1 MATLFCLFFIPS
13 AGFMYRFALT
23 LVLVGL
29 AVGVRG
35 QTGNYFLSHYAA
47 PDKKLDPI
55 CYAMVQDARGIMY
68 FANRS
73 GVLEFD
79 GKSWRLAA
87 TDYPIYTLAT
97 TTDGQ
102 VFAGGLA
109 GFGQLNFSKGE
120 LAFGLLSGTDA
131 DAKGITSSVA
141 AGAFVYWLAK
151 SVLFSFERS
160 TQKIQK
166 LSLPEK
172 TNTFK
177 KLFAIGA
184 NTFVTTE
191 NGTLYQLQGNT
202 LKPSQFNADFGDLV
216 FAHTYNGKTLVGTSL
231 PSLYVVAGNEVQPV
245 NLKEQDFLQANAL
258 VGGTWVNDELIALG
272 TLRGGVI
279 FVNAST
285 GETQEITNYYTGLP
299 DNEVFSLFGDG
310 QQGVWVAHEY
320 GITRISPTLPF
331 RTFTHYPGLSGNVL
345 CAYSFNG
352 QLYVGTSLG
361 LFKLVKDLQ
370 YEEQVY
376 FVTST
381 KRVAMPDEA
390 KAAIAKPTP
399 APDEKQREKKGLFG
413 KKKKGNEAAATS
425 QVAAGSPTEPVYQEL
440 TTREKKTRR
449 VLKSLQFAF
458 ARVAGVNGKV
468 THLTKSGGQLVA
480 GGLGGLYLINDLTAR
495 PILGAPVSTVFHS
508 TSLDQLFVGTYDEKM
523 ECFDLSKGNPQRV
536 LLPDSVRDFFTHIF
550 EDKLQ
555 NVWYCGRKGIVK
567 LEYLDNELSNVDE
580 IFFDNPTDDETV
592 GLAVGSDVYIVSGGK
607 FYQYNSARN
616 AFSAYDSLPD
626 TRKYLA
632 SAGLFWFNDGQQ
644 WRTIDGLLSKRLKMD
659 WLDLFADLRFLSLDD
674 TGTGMWVIASNN
686 ELYHFTPS
694 LATTP
699 KPHPLSFKLAQ
710 GEDVKVSGAK
720 RLEVKESG
728 FLSFQFIQPEYW
740 GTSTTQYRYWLKG
753 LTKQWSP
760 WTYDNS
766 IPIPYLPSG
775 NYAVEVESRDLF
787 GEVRHLETIQV
798 RVLPPYWKTPWFY
811 ALELSAFLMLVM
823 FSVWLS
829 VGNPKYRPVSQVLSM
844 LTIILF
850 IQLVQTSVYS
860 FINLRS
866 SPVIEFFIQVAI
878 ALLVLPLEQRLRRF
892 MEMATAGKYQISK
905 LFMPPKRTEEF

>member
-1 MATLFCLFFIPS
+1 
-13 AGFMYRFALT
+13 MYRFALT

-29 AVGVRG
+29 VVAARS
-35 QTGNYFLSHYAA
+35 QTGNYFLSHYAP

-55 CYAMVQDARGIMY
+55 CYALVQDARGIMY

-79 GKSWRLAA
+79 GKSWRLA
-87 TDYPIYTLAT
+87 TTEYPIYTLAT
-97 TTDGQ
+97 TPDGQ

-109 GFGQLNFSKGE
+109 GFGKLDFSKGE
-120 LAFGLLSGTDA
+120 LAFGTLSGIDA
-131 DAKGITSSVA
+131 DAKGITSSIA
-141 AGAFVYWLAK
+141 DENFVYWLTK
-151 SVLFSFERS
+151 SIVFSLERK
-160 TQKIQK
+160 TQKVQK
-166 LSLPEK
+166 ISLPEK
-172 TNTFK
+172 TNAFK
-177 KLFAIGA
+177 KLFAVGTK
-184 NTFVTTE
+184 TFVTTE
-191 NGTLYQLQGNT
+191 NGTLYQLQGNA

-216 FAHTYNGKTLVGTSL
+216 FAHTLNGKTLIGTSL
-231 PSLYVVAGNEVQPV
+231 PSVYVVAGNEIQPV
-245 NLKEQDFLQANAL
+245 QIKEFEFLQANTL
-258 VGGTWVNDELIALG
+258 VGGTWVTDNLIALG

-279 FVNAST
+279 FVDPTT
-285 GETQEITNYYTGLP
+285 GETREITNYYTGLP

-345 CAYSFNG
+345 SAYSYNG
-352 QLYVGTSLG
+352 ALYVGTSLG

-376 FVTST
+376 YVTAT
-381 KRVAMPDEA
+381 RRVVVPGEPQRASLP
-390 KAAIAKPTP
+390 AADAP
-399 APDEKQREKKGLFG
+399 AEKQSGKKGLFG
-413 KKKKGNEAAATS
+413 KKRRTGSNKEEEPTLSAAAS
-425 QVAAGSPTEPVYQEL
+425 AQPGFQEL

-449 VLKSLQFAF
+449 VLKSLQYAF
-458 ARVAGVNGKV
+458 VRVAGVDGKV
-468 THLTKSGGQLVA
+468 THITQSGGKLVA
-480 GGLGGLYLINDLTAR
+480 AGVGGLYLVSDVSAR
-495 PILGAPVSTVFHS
+495 LIHAAPVSTVFQS
-508 TSLDQLFVGTYDEKM
+508 TSLNQLFVGTYDEKM
-523 ECFDLSKGNPQRV
+523 ECFDLSKGNPQR
-536 LLPDSVRDFFTHIF
+536 LGLPDSVRDFFTHIF

-567 LEYLDNELSNVDE
+567 LEYLDNELTNVDE

-592 GLAVGSDVYIVSGGK
+592 GLAVGTDVYIVSGGK
-607 FYQYNSARN
+607 FFQYNSAKN

-644 WRTIDGLLSKRLKMD
+644 WRTIDGSLSKRLKMD

-674 TGTGMWVIASNN
+674 TGSGMWVIASNN

-694 LATTP
+694 SATVP
-699 KPHPLSFKLAQ
+699 QPHPLSFKLAQ
-710 GEDVKVSGAK
+710 GEDVKVSAGK
-720 RLEVKESG
+720 KLEVKESG

-740 GTSTTQYRYWLKG
+740 GTSTTQYRYWFKG

-760 WTYDNS
+760 WTYDNA

-823 FSVWLS
+823 LSVWLS
-829 VGNPKYRPVSQVLSM
+829 VSNPKYRPVSQVLSM

-905 LFMPPKRTEEF
+905 LFMPPQRNLES